1 MNIKLRALSYTA
13 GIFAAGA
20 VAGLALIQILEML
33 PPDWIPKIFIGVL
46 IAMLFNF
53 CYTVTK
59 AQLEYRDKLEE
70 IVNQK

>member
-33 PPDWIPKIFIGVL
+33 PQAWLPNIAIGVL
-46 IAMLFNF
+46 IAVAFNLVYGF
-53 CYTVTK
+53 TK
-59 AQLEYRDKLEE
+59 AQLEFKEKMAE
-70 IVNQK
+70 IAKK